1 MDKIITGVLIS
12 SHPES
17 IKIILIKRLRDH
29 IIKLNN
35 TDIFEDAVFTCIQVI
50 YSTTDYSQ
58 SYIIVVC
65 DLLNS
70 IESHLSDNSTIHLSQ
85 KITNAFSPL
94 VLNSLPEALYAFV
107 KKVLERYAIILFQS
121 SSKNPG
127 QLSSLSSGLRIVLEH
142 NLLDNDKQ
150 LFLHIQHALDQ
161 SSSREL
167 NFYDLC
173 DDVYLDFVSNVF
185 QVLVAFSSHF
195 SLGTFPCNPFDVEL
209 VECLARSIIA
219 FVTVPKLTN
228 SSQLNSSILTEYITS
243 LVHDVLV
250 SSSYDCHYITVAS
263 ILSELQKFYSDYS
276 TLSEI
281 ICRFIDHLSER
292 RITNMETCFTVLRH
306 LTLCLTWPELT
317 THQSFI
323 DLWLTGFQ
331 CEMFRKFSPTRSQS
345 LTTYWS
351 DFMCWQLKFVLELMG
366 RLLLPHE
373 STVYAFAFFILSG
386 DDKYD
391 RLADDIVSHLAPVL
405 NKLLSMYIDNPL
417 SEGCQNILLRIYAVS
432 RLLDALVLYSDDHT
446 SKICTRK
453 TKHLVGLLGKFH
465 SQFNDECSTDVW
477 NARTNVYKLESLTKF
492 GSQAGIR
499 IRKEWRRWNLASTIQ
514 LVNTYSPSLKKVNR
528 SVVGYKGL
536 LNVGNTCYA
545 NAALQLL
552 YHCSE
557 FRRALF
563 GLRTTDSSTGSVVAS
578 CTSLSNNVDSV
589 PQNQNLNPSNN
600 LSLST
605 SNLYKNMRS
614 SDTAASSPV
623 EHQGILHAHLLS
635 LFQSLD
641 THQLPTVR
649 DIRAVLTLTKP
660 AHFVSGEQQD
670 AAEYLSY
677 LLDRLHEEELHCKKQ
692 KRIFLDSYSSSSTFT
707 TDQNIQSTT
716 DTNFNLNP
724 SCSYT
729 TNKLSCSTDSAKC
742 RGEDV
747 SDNDSSLSSSS
758 SVVARLFG
766 GTMLRHTSCVECQH
780 VSSSRQEQFIC
791 LYVPLTKPKELLYQ
805 DQVSNENPNNVNN
818 IPESN
823 DSELVDED
831 IIEPGT
837 DLSSLIQTHFTQIE
851 HVASS
856 TKCESCGKLT
866 VQARTL
872 KLQQL
877 SSHVLICLNV
887 FRYSRVN
894 QTCSKIMHRV
904 HVPERLSVTVS
915 SSNTETYSYN
925 DMSTANDSTKSKF
938 TSRTY
943 SLQAM
948 ILHSGLSVSC
958 GHYTCVAKV
967 GMQWILF
974 DDDNADYTTLE
985 DIYSQPLSTPYLLL
999 YSRT

>member
-17 IKIILIKRLRDH
+17 MKIILIKRIRDH
-29 IIKLNN
+29 ITKLND
-35 TDIFEDAVFTCIQVI
+35 TDVFEDAVFTSIQII
-50 YSTTDYSQ
+50 YSAVDYSQ
-58 SYIIVVC
+58 AYIGVVC

-70 IESHLSDNSTIHLSQ
+70 IESHLSDNSTTHLSQ
-85 KITNAFSPL
+85 KITDAFSPL
-94 VLNSLPEALYAFV
+94 VLNLFPEALYTFI
-107 KKVLERYAIILFQS
+107 KKVLRRHAIILFQS
-121 SSKNPG
+121 SSETPG
-127 QLSSLSSGLRIVLEH
+127 KLSSLSSGLHNVLKYD
-142 NLLDNDKQ
+142 LLDTDKQ

-161 SSSREL
+161 SSSREPD
-167 NFYDLC
+167 FYDLC
-173 DDVYLDFVSNVF
+173 DDIYLDFVSNIF
-185 QVLVAFSSHF
+185 QVLVAFSSHL
-195 SLGTFPCNPFDVEL
+195 SPETFPCNHLDAEL

-228 SSQLNSSILTEYITS
+228 SSRLNSSILTEYITS
-243 LVHDVLV
+243 LVQDVLV
-250 SSSYDCHYITVAS
+250 SSSYDFHYISVAS
-263 ILSELQKFYSDYS
+263 ILCELQKSYSDYS
-276 TLSEI
+276 ALSET
-281 ICRFIDHLSER
+281 ICRFIDHFSER
-292 RITNMETCFTVLRH
+292 RITNLEICFTVLRH

-317 THQSFI
+317 THQSSI
-323 DLWLTGFQ
+323 DVWLTGFQ
-331 CEMFRKFSPTRSQS
+331 CEMFRKFPPTRSQS
-345 LTTYWS
+345 LTSYWS

-386 DDKYD
+386 DDKHD
-391 RLADDIVSHLAPVL
+391 RLADDIVSHLVPVL
-405 NKLLSMYIDNPL
+405 NKLLSMYTDDPL
-417 SEGCQNILLRIYAVS
+417 SEGCHDILLRIYAVS
-432 RLLDALVLYSDDHT
+432 RLLDSLVISSDDRT
-446 SKICTRK
+446 SKICTQK
-453 TKHLVGLLGKFH
+453 TKQLVGLLGKFH

-477 NARTNVYKLESLTKF
+477 KARTNVYELESLIKF
-492 GSQAGIR
+492 GSQAGFS
-499 IRKEWRRWNLASTIQ
+499 IRKAWRRWNLASTIQ
-514 LVNTYSPSLKKVNR
+514 LVNTYPPSLKKVNR

-563 GLRTTDSSTGSVVAS
+563 GLNATDSSFGTAVAS
-578 CTSLSNNVDSV
+578 YTSLSNNVDSV
-589 PQNQNLNPSNN
+589 LQNQNLDPSNN
-600 LSLST
+600 LSLPT
-605 SNLYKNMRS
+605 SNLYKNMLS
-614 SDTAASSPV
+614 SDTSTSSPV

-692 KRIFLDSYSSSSTFT
+692 KRISLDSYSSSSPFT
-707 TDQNIQSTT
+707 IDQNIQSTT
-716 DTNFNLNP
+716 DANFNLNA

-729 TNKLSCSTDSAKC
+729 TNKLSCPTDSTKC
-742 RGEDV
+742 HGENV
-747 SDNDSSLSSSS
+747 SDKDSSLSSSS
-758 SVVARLFG
+758 SVVARLFR

-791 LYVPLTKPKELLYQ
+791 LYVPLTKPRELLYQ
-805 DQVSNENPNNVNN
+805 DQVSNENLNLVNN

-831 IIEPGT
+831 IVEPGT

-915 SSNTETYSYN
+915 SPNTETYSYN
-925 DMSTANDSTKSKF
+925 DMSTTNDSTKSKF